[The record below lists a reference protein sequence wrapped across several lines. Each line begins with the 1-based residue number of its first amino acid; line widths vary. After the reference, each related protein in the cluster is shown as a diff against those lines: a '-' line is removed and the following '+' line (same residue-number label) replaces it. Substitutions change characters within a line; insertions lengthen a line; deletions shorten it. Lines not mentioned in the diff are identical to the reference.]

1 MDGEHFGTT
10 ADGEVVQ
17 RFTIAGGG
25 ITAKIMNW
33 GAAVQDL
40 RLAGHDAPL
49 VLGFEHF
56 ADYPGHSPYM
66 GTIAGRY
73 ANRIAGGRFAIAG
86 QHFQADSNFL
96 GRHTLHGGVHG
107 FGRRV

>member
-1 MDGEHFGTT
+1 MDGEHYGTT

-25 ITAKIMNW
+25 ITAKVMTW

-86 QHFQADSNFL
+86 RHVQAVVVPT
-96 GRHTLHGGVHG
+96 R
-107 FGRRV
+107 